1 MKSSYYLTE
10 INRRTKNLLRSLELS
25 KVQLDPDSKPV
36 MEELPLDALIVD
48 IIQTLSSINNYLQAK
63 ERSKAI
69 KQHATSEIEAWHASQ
84 SNA

>member
-1 MKSSYYLTE
+1 MLKA
-10 INRRTKNLLRSLELS
+10 INRQTKSLLQSLELS
-25 KVQLDPDSKPV
+25 KKQLDPDSKPV
-36 MEELPLDALIVD
+36 MEDIPLDALIVD
-48 IIQTLSSINNYLQAK
+48 IIKTLSSINNYLQAK